1 MKKDFQPYYLFTS
14 KSRLD
19 KAINSLLGI
28 VEGIS
33 VDLENDELNY
43 LAQWITEQDEYQNQ
57 HPFNEL
63 IPVVSNALK
72 DGVLSKDERDDIIWL
87 CEKLRSTEFFEI
99 TTADMQR
106 LHAIMGGIA
115 ADGVITVDELLGL
128 SDWLSEHE
136 HLKKCW
142 PYDEVDSIVT
152 AVLADKRIDEK
163 EHSLLMS
170 FFSEF
175 VSVQN
180 NHVIFQ
186 LPISSEVTLQ
196 GLYAACPEIT
206 FDNSVFC
213 FTGASSNCTR
223 KELNEIVVN
232 LGGKVINSVTSSLNF
247 LVIGS
252 DGNPCWAYACYG
264 RKVEIAVNLR
274 RQGSH
279 LLIVH
284 ENDFNDAIADRG
296 GAQLWPAGQLLTLP
310 HSPHW

>member
-1 MKKDFQPYYLFTS
+1 MKRDLRPYYLFTS

-19 KAINSLLGI
+19 KAINSLLGL

-33 VDLENDELNY
+33 VDLKINDDELNY
-43 LAQWITEQDEYQNQ
+43 LAQWISEQDEYQTH

-72 DGVLSKDERDDIIWL
+72 DGVLSKDERDDIVWL
-87 CEKLRSTEFFEI
+87 CNKLRSTEYYEV

-106 LHAIMGGIA
+106 LHALMGGIA
-115 ADGVITVDELLGL
+115 ADGTISVDELSGL
-128 SDWLSEHE
+128 SDWLSDHE

-163 EHSLLMS
+163 EHSLLMT

-175 VSVQN
+175 VSTQS
-180 NHVIFQ
+180 NHVIAQ
-186 LPISSEVTLQ
+186 LPEPSEVTLQ
-196 GLYAACPEIT
+196 GLCAVCPEID
-206 FDNSVFC
+206 FENSVFC
-213 FTGASSNCTR
+213 FTGASSRLTR
-223 KELNEIVVN
+223 KELNDIVVS
-232 LGGKVINSVTSSLNF
+232 LGGKVVNSITSSLTY

-252 DGNPCWAYACYG
+252 EGNPCWAYACYG
-264 RKVEIAVNLR
+264 RKVEAAVNLR

-284 ENDFNDAIADRG
+284 ENDFHDAVADKG
-296 GAQLWPAGQLLTLP
+296 GG
-310 HSPHW
+310 

>member
-1 MKKDFQPYYLFTS
+1 MSKDLRPYYLFTT

-19 KAINSLLGI
+19 KAVNSLLGI

-33 VDLENDELNY
+33 VDLKINDDELNY

-63 IPVVSNALK
+63 IPVLSNALK
-72 DGVLSKDERDDIIWL
+72 DGVLSKDERDDIVWL

-106 LHAIMGGIA
+106 LHAMMGGIA
-115 ADGVITVDELLGL
+115 ADGVITVDELSGL
-128 SDWLSEHE
+128 SDWLLDHE

-175 VSVQN
+175 VSAQN
-180 NHVIFQ
+180 NHVISH
-186 LPISSEVTLQ
+186 LPVSSEVTLQ
-196 GLYAACPEIT
+196 GLCAVCPEIT
-206 FDNSVFC
+206 FDDSVFC
-213 FTGASSNCTR
+213 FTGASSKRTR

-232 LGGKVINSVTSSLNF
+232 LGGKVINSVTSSLTF

-264 RKVEIAVNLR
+264 RKVEVAVNLR
-274 RQGSH
+274 RQGSR

-284 ENDFNDAIADRG
+284 ENDFNDAIADKG
-296 GAQLWPAGQLLTLP
+296 VA
-310 HSPHW
+310 